1 MQYVEALLAQLANT
15 KNVDA
20 IRWEVV
26 SLVREQLK
34 RSHDNLDEWETAHLA
49 NAIGM
54 LAMNV
59 NALRQPTTA
68 WLRLCLVD
76 LRYART
82 PVSARPALP
91 VDRSAGNKHVTPGQL
106 HEALMAIIRQ
116 LDRRRAQPAP
126 QPNVFRRRH
135 DRLSNNGGRD
145 RAAHSIC
152 R

>member
-1 MQYVEALLAQLANT
+1 MQYVEALLTQLANT

-20 IRWEVV
+20 VRWEVV
-26 SLVREQLK
+26 GLVREQLK
-34 RSHDNLDEWETAHLA
+34 RRDNLDEWEAVHLA

-59 NALRQPTTA
+59 NAVRQPTKA

-91 VDRSAGNKHVTPGQL
+91 ADRSASDKRVTPGQL
-106 HEALMAIIRQ
+106 HDALLAVERQ
-116 LDRRRAQPAP
+116 LERRRAQPAP
-126 QPNVFRRRH
+126 HPNTFRRRH
-135 DRLSNNGGRD
+135 DRASNNGGRD
-145 RAAHSIC
+145 GTPHSFS